1 MYVVQWMIFVPIY
14 AIRIFPSIF
23 RKAGGHY
30 RTYFECTGKVVFYFE
45 VKAFV
50 HVAT

>member
-1 MYVVQWMIFVPIY
+1 MYLVQWMILVPVY
-14 AIRIFPSIF
+14 DIRL
-23 RKAGGHY
+23 KKKEKQEELCH
-30 RTYFECTGKVVFYFE
+30 TYFECTGKVVFYFE